1 MDVRRNQFSLIS
13 HRFSAYY
20 QNSFNHQLKDSST
33 ISWNLGARAQY
44 WTSNKQVLISP
55 RGAIAWKPNWEKT
68 TIFRFASGV
77 YYQAPFYR
85 ELRDLEGN
93 LFPGVRAQRSI
104 HFILGTDYYFKIW
117 DRPFKFSSEAYYKH
131 LSDLNPYKLDNVRI
145 RYYAE
150 NNAVGYAT
158 GIDFKLNGEF
168 VKGIESWINVS
179 FMSTQEDLLND
190 FFYRY
195 LNADGEFLPVGASAL
210 LIADS
215 VRFEPGFIPRPTD
228 QRFNFSIFFQDYIR
242 NNPNFKV
249 HLNFLFGTRLPFGP
263 PTEDRFRDTL
273 RMPPYRRVDIGFSFQ
288 LLKKDRMIE
297 KQNIVNKTVKEL
309 WATLEVF
316 NLLGINNTINH
327 TWIRDVNR
335 RQYAVPNYL
344 TPRLLNARVILSF

>member
-1 MDVRRNQFSLIS
+1 
-13 HRFSAYY
+13 
-20 QNSFNHQLKDSST
+20 
-33 ISWNLGARAQY
+33 
-44 WTSNKQVLISP
+44 
-55 RGAIAWKPNWEKT
+55 
-68 TIFRFASGV
+68 
-77 YYQAPFYR
+77 
-85 ELRDLEGN
+85 
-93 LFPGVRAQRSI
+93 
-104 HFILGTDYYFKIW
+104 
-117 DRPFKFSSEAYYKH
+117 
-131 LSDLNPYKLDNVRI
+131 
-145 RYYAE
+145 
-150 NNAVGYAT
+150 
-158 GIDFKLNGEF
+158 
-168 VKGIESWINVS
+168 
-179 FMSTQEDLLND
+179 
-190 FFYRY
+190 
-195 LNADGEFLPVGASAL
+195 
-210 LIADS
+210 